1 MKGKYIKKE
10 EKMLQERGL
19 LSFGNTQQGEQEII
33 ITFSPQILIATGK
46 TDGIKGNYINK
57 KAGNIT
63 RIEDHYFL
71 IIQ

>member
-19 LSFGNTQQGEQEII
+19 LSFGNAQQGEQGII

-46 TDGIKGNYINK
+46 TGGIKGNYINR

-63 RIEDHYFL
+63 RIEDYYFL
-71 IIQ
+71 TIQ